1 MKQRPL
7 FLLRYLFF
15 MLTTLF
21 SASSFPNLKALSLI
35 LISLLLLTTTRPAFS
50 VDYVEIAFPKNE
62 ILDSKDQPV
71 GSNRTYWVGTFTN
84 NVPGDKDISFVMNLA
99 RSNTNG
105 LGVVNSWSNR
115 FARLVQTNF
124 LGRDLIL
131 TNRPTTA
138 MTNRPVYV
146 WMFNNTNPS
155 QATEMILWR
164 SQNPEYFDRNTSLES
179 PVTVSLSPP
188 DPLGLGS
195 AVVNGSATLF
205 GQYLPQAGCWRM
217 SPIKTNADNRT
228 KIEQISLSAVDWF
241 VGDANAAL
249 DLPANNGPTAFSV
262 MVTNTNTGATSSL
275 SSIGLSY
282 SNGRISGLL
291 TVTNTNQH
299 VLWLT
304 ATNSNNLTATASGT
318 LTLRVRNQTGPSL
331 TNATGFSAV
340 TGSDFAGFQLGAQ
353 STNLPLTFTCLN
365 GSELAGLSLSSSGM
379 FSGTTF
385 NTDTRTL
392 RIQVEDSA
400 GNVRR
405 STLSFSGTPPS
416 LLINAVNSDGI
427 LEVPYGTQTNF
438 PVNYSP
444 GFDDGALE
452 LEISDTLG
460 DGTATFDNNNLAVQS
475 TRPPT
480 RKSESPEVNLSAIR
494 IVNSIPP
501 VAVAVTTTIP
511 VRVLA
516 PRPTLSLSS
525 PVSLY
530 VGQETQIDVSTGST
544 YADGSSTFRVSNI
557 PAGLSYESAT
567 KRILGTNSS
576 TNQSRWSTT
585 VTADNSSE
593 YYGGGPSD
601 PATIIFNITNRFPLF
616 ASANS
621 SILAGIN
628 RTFSA
633 AFTISNLP
641 THSEV
646 TNLPA
651 GITNRG
657 ISYSGNRATLT
668 LSGYPT
674 ESVVARPL
682 TLKVW
687 NYKEPGK
694 PDPVDLQ
701 EAIFPIT
708 LYVSD
713 SRPRTVSYSSPD
725 NLVLGKT
732 IQEPFTDTNRNGV
745 WDDAEPFT
753 DTDRDGDWDTAEP
766 FTDTDGNG
774 VWDDAEPFTDTN
786 GNNKHDLVSP
796 FIDVS
801 SGVWVSAYG
810 LPPGLSLDSSTGYL
824 SGTPTSSGTYS
835 ATVFVQNGKGWTK
848 KTVVLNVR

>member
-1 MKQRPL
+1 MSDTNTHMKQRPL
-7 FLLRYLFF
+7 FFLRCLFS

-21 SASSFPNLKALSLI
+21 AAPSFPNLKALTLI
-35 LISLLLLTTTRPAFS
+35 LISLLLLTTTRSALS
-50 VDYVEIAFPKNE
+50 TDYVDITFPEKE

-71 GSNRTYWVGTFTN
+71 GSNRTCWVGTFTN
-84 NVPGDKDISFVMNLA
+84 SVPGDKDVSFVMNLA

-115 FARLVQTNF
+115 FVRLVQTNF

-131 TNRPTTA
+131 TNRPTNA
-138 MTNRPVYV
+138 ITNRPVYV

-164 SQNPEYFDRNTSLES
+164 SRNPEYFDRSTSLES
-179 PVTVSLSPP
+179 PVAVSL
-188 DPLGLGS
+188 DPADPSGSGS
-195 AVVNGSATLF
+195 ASFGSAPLF

-217 SPIKTNADNRT
+217 SPIVASADNRT
-228 KIEQISLSAVDWF
+228 TIEQISLSAVDWF

-262 MVTNTNTGATSSL
+262 LVTNTNTGATSSL

-304 ATNSNNLTATASGT
+304 ATNSNNLTATASNT

-331 TNATGFSAV
+331 TNATDFSAV
-340 TGSDFAGFQLGAQ
+340 TGADFDGFQLGAQ
-353 STNLPLTFTCLN
+353 SANLPLTFTCLN
-365 GSELAGLSLSSSGM
+365 GSELAGLSLSSSGL

-416 LLINAVNSDGI
+416 FLINAVNSDGI

-438 PVNYSP
+438 PVTYSP

-452 LEISDTLG
+452 LEISDTLD
-460 DGTATFDNNNLAVQS
+460 DGTATFENNNLAVQS

-501 VAVAVTTTIP
+501 VAVAAAATIP

-516 PRPTLSLSS
+516 PLPTLSLSS

-557 PAGLSYESAT
+557 PTGLSYESAT
-567 KRILGTNSS
+567 KRILGTNTS

-585 VTADNSSE
+585 VTADNSNE
-593 YYGGGPSD
+593 YYGGGQSD
-601 PATIIFNITNRFPLF
+601 PTTIIFNITNRFPLF
-616 ASANS
+616 AAANS

-628 RTFSA
+628 RTFSV

-641 THSEV
+641 TQSEV
-646 TNLPA
+646 ANLPA
-651 GITNRG
+651 GIINRG

-687 NYKEPGK
+687 NYKEPGNSNSEE
-694 PDPVDLQ
+694 Q
-701 EAIFPIT
+701 QAIFPIT
-708 LYVSD
+708 LQVSG
-713 SRPRTVSYSSPD
+713 SRPQTVSYSSPD
-725 NLVLGKT
+725 NLVAGNPL
-732 IQEPFTDTNRNGV
+732 PNG
-745 WDDAEPFT
+745 
-753 DTDRDGDWDTAEP
+753 G
-766 FTDTDGNG
+766 
-774 VWDDAEPFTDTN
+774 
-786 GNNKHDLVSP
+786 SP

-801 SGVWVSAYG
+801 SGVRVSAYG
-810 LPPGLSLDSSTGYL
+810 LPPGLSLDGLTGYL
-824 SGTPTSSGTYS
+824 SGTPTSSGAYS
-835 ATVFVQNGKGWTK
+835 ATVFVQNGKGWIK
-848 KTVVLNVR
+848 KTIVLNVR

>member
-1 MKQRPL
+1 MSDTNTHREQRPL
-7 FLLRYLFF
+7 FFLRYLFSI
-15 MLTTLF
+15 LTTLF
-21 SASSFPNLKALSLI
+21 SASSFPNLKALTLI
-35 LISLLLLTTTRPAFS
+35 LISLLLLTTTRPALS
-50 VDYVEIAFPKNE
+50 VDYVEIAFPENV

-84 NVPGDKDISFVMNLA
+84 SVPGDKDVSFVMNLA

-105 LGVVNSWSNR
+105 LGVVSSWSNS

-164 SQNPEYFDRNTSLES
+164 SLNTEYFDRNTSLES
-179 PVTVSLSPP
+179 PVTVSL
-188 DPLGLGS
+188 DPADPSGSGS
-195 AVVNGSATLF
+195 AIFGSAPLF

-217 SPIKTNADNRT
+217 SPIVASADDRT
-228 KIEQISLSAVDWF
+228 RIEQISLSAVDWF
-241 VGDANAAL
+241 TGDANAAL

-262 MVTNTNTGATSSL
+262 VVTNTNTGITSSL

-318 LTLRVRNQTGPSL
+318 LTLQVRNQTGPSL
-331 TNATGFSAV
+331 TNATDFSAV
-340 TGSDFAGFQLGAQ
+340 TGADFAGFQLGAQ
-353 STNLPLTFTCLN
+353 SANLPLTFTCLN
-365 GSELAGLSLSSSGM
+365 GSELAGLSLSSSGL

-405 STLSFSGTPPS
+405 STLTFSGTPPS
-416 LLINAVNSDGI
+416 FLINAVNSDGI
-427 LEVPYGTQTNF
+427 LEVPYGRQTNF

-460 DGTATFDNNNLAVQS
+460 DGTATFENNNLDVQS

-480 RKSESPEVNLSAIR
+480 RKSESPRVNLSAIR

-501 VAVAVTTTIP
+501 VAVAATTTIP

-530 VGQETQIDVSTGST
+530 VGQETQIDISTGST
-544 YADGSSTFRVSNI
+544 YADGASTFQVANI
-557 PAGLSYESAT
+557 PTGLSYQSAT

-576 TNQSRWSTT
+576 TNQSRWATT
-585 VTADNSSE
+585 VTADNSNE
-593 YYGGGPSD
+593 YYGGGQSD

-616 ASANS
+616 AAANS
-621 SILAGIN
+621 IILAGIN
-628 RTFSA
+628 RTFST

-646 TNLPA
+646 ANLPA
-651 GITNRG
+651 GIINRG
-657 ISYSGNRATLT
+657 ISYNGNLATLT

-682 TLKVW
+682 SLKVW
-687 NYKEPGK
+687 NYKEPGN
-694 PDPVDLQ
+694 PNSEEQ
-701 EAIFPIT
+701 QAIFPIT
-708 LYVSD
+708 LQVSG
-713 SRPRTVSYSSPD
+713 SRPQTVSYSSPD
-725 NLVLGKT
+725 NLVVGNPL
-732 IQEPFTDTNRNGV
+732 PNG
-745 WDDAEPFT
+745 
-753 DTDRDGDWDTAEP
+753 G
-766 FTDTDGNG
+766 
-774 VWDDAEPFTDTN
+774 
-786 GNNKHDLVSP
+786 SP

-801 SGVWVSAYG
+801 SGVRVSAYG
-810 LPPGLSLDSSTGYL
+810 LPPGLSLDGLTGYL
-824 SGTPTSSGTYS
+824 SGTPTSGGAYS
-835 ATVFVQNGKGWTK
+835 ATVFVQNGKGWIK
-848 KTVVLNVR
+848 KTIVLNVR

>member
-1 MKQRPL
+1 
-7 FLLRYLFF
+7 

-21 SASSFPNLKALSLI
+21 SAPSFPNLKALTLI
-35 LISLLLLTTTRPAFS
+35 LISLLLLTTTRPALS

-71 GSNRTYWVGTFTN
+71 GSNRTYWIGSFTN
-84 NVPGDKDISFVMNLA
+84 SVPGDKDVSFVMNLA

-105 LGVVNSWSNR
+105 LGVVSSWSNS

-164 SQNPEYFDRNTSLES
+164 SLNTEYFDRNTGLES
-179 PVTVSLSPP
+179 PITVSL
-188 DPLGLGS
+188 DPADPSGSGS
-195 AVVNGSATLF
+195 AISGSAPLF

-217 SPIKTNADNRT
+217 SPIVESADNRT
-228 KIEQISLSAVDWF
+228 RIEQISLSAVDWF
-241 VGDANAAL
+241 TGDANAAL

-262 MVTNTNTGATSSL
+262 VVTNTNTGITSSL

-331 TNATGFSAV
+331 TNATNITVV
-340 TGSDFAGFQLGAQ
+340 TGADFAGFQLGAQ
-353 STNLPLTFTCLN
+353 SANLPLTFTCLN
-365 GSELAGLSLSSSGM
+365 GSELAGLSLSSSGLL
-379 FSGTTF
+379 SGTTF

-405 STLSFSGTPPS
+405 STLTFSGTPS
-416 LLINAVNSDGI
+416 SFLINALNSDGI
-427 LEVPYGTQTNF
+427 LEVPYGRQTNF

-460 DGTATFDNNNLAVQS
+460 DGTATFENNNLDVQS

-480 RKSESPEVNLSAIR
+480 RKSESPEINLSAIR

-501 VAVAVTTTIP
+501 VAVAATTTIP

-530 VGQETQIDVSTGST
+530 VGQETQIDISTGST
-544 YADGSSTFRVSNI
+544 YADGASTFQVANI
-557 PAGLSYESAT
+557 PTGLSYESAT

-576 TNQSRWSTT
+576 TNQSRWATA
-585 VTADNSSE
+585 VTADNSNE
-593 YYGGGPSD
+593 YYGGGQSD

-616 ASANS
+616 APANS
-621 SILAGIN
+621 IILAGVN
-628 RTFSA
+628 RTFST

-646 TNLPA
+646 ANLPA
-651 GITNRG
+651 GIINRG
-657 ISYSGNRATLT
+657 ISYNGNLATLT

-687 NYKEPGK
+687 NYKEPGN
-694 PDPVDLQ
+694 PDPLGLQ
-701 EAIFPIT
+701 EVTFPIT
-708 LYVSD
+708 LQVSG
-713 SRPRTVSYSSPD
+713 SRPQTVSYSSPD
-725 NLVLGKT
+725 NLVVGNPL
-732 IQEPFTDTNRNGV
+732 PNG
-745 WDDAEPFT
+745 
-753 DTDRDGDWDTAEP
+753 G
-766 FTDTDGNG
+766 
-774 VWDDAEPFTDTN
+774 
-786 GNNKHDLVSP
+786 SP

-801 SGVWVSAYG
+801 SGVRVSAYG
-810 LPPGLSLDSSTGYL
+810 LPPGLSLDGLTGHL
-824 SGTPTSSGTYS
+824 SGTPTSGGAYS
-835 ATVFVQNGKGWTK
+835 ATVFVQNGKGWIK
-848 KTVVLNVR
+848 KTIVLNVR

>member
-1 MKQRPL
+1 MSDTKTHMKQRPL
-7 FLLRYLFF
+7 FLLRYLFST
-15 MLTTLF
+15 LTTLF
-21 SASSFPNLKALSLI
+21 SAPSSPNLKALTLI

-71 GSNRTYWVGTFTN
+71 GSNRTCWVGTFTN
-84 NVPGDKDISFVMNLA
+84 SVPGDKDVSFVMNLA

-105 LGVVNSWSNR
+105 SGVVTSWSNN
-115 FARLVQTNF
+115 FVRLGNVQTNF

-138 MTNRPVYV
+138 ITNRPVYV

-164 SQNPEYFDRNTSLES
+164 SQNPEYFDRSTNLES
-179 PVTVSLSPP
+179 PVAVSL
-188 DPLGLGS
+188 DPAAPSGSGS
-195 AVVNGSATLF
+195 ASFGSAPLF

-217 SPIKTNADNRT
+217 SPIVASADNRT
-228 KIEQISLSAVDWF
+228 AIEQISLSAVDWF
-241 VGDANAAL
+241 TGDADAAL

-262 MVTNTNTGATSSL
+262 VVTNTNTGITSSL

-318 LTLRVRNQTGPSL
+318 LTLRVRNQTGPSF
-331 TNATGFSAV
+331 TNATNMTVV
-340 TGSDFAGFQLGAQ
+340 TGADFAGFQLGAQ
-353 STNLPLTFTCLN
+353 SANLPLTFTCLN
-365 GSELAGLSLSSSGM
+365 GWELAGLSLSSSGL

-385 NTDTRTL
+385 NTNTRTL

-405 STLSFSGTPPS
+405 STLTFSGTPAS
-416 LLINAVNSDGI
+416 FLINAINSDGI
-427 LEVPYGTQTNF
+427 LEVPYGTETNF
-438 PVNYSP
+438 PVTYSP

-452 LEISDTLG
+452 LEISDTLD
-460 DGTATFDNNNLAVQS
+460 DGTATFENNNLAVQS

-501 VAVAVTTTIP
+501 VAVAAAATIP

-516 PRPTLSLSS
+516 PLPTLSLSS

-557 PAGLSYESAT
+557 PTGLSYESAT
-567 KRILGTNSS
+567 KRILGTNTS

-593 YYGGGPSD
+593 YYGGGQSD

-616 ASANS
+616 AAANS

-646 TNLPA
+646 ANLPA
-651 GITNRG
+651 GIINRG

-687 NYKEPGK
+687 NYKEPGNSNSEE
-694 PDPVDLQ
+694 Q
-701 EAIFPIT
+701 QAIFPIT
-708 LYVSD
+708 LYVSG
-713 SRPRTVSYSSPD
+713 SRPQTVSYSSPD
-725 NLVLGKT
+725 NLV
-732 IQEPFTDTNRNGV
+732 
-745 WDDAEPFT
+745 A
-753 DTDRDGDWDTAEP
+753 
-766 FTDTDGNG
+766 GNPLPTG
-774 VWDDAEPFTDTN
+774 
-786 GNNKHDLVSP
+786 GSP

-810 LPPGLSLDSSTGYL
+810 LPPGLSLDSLTGYL
-824 SGTPTSSGTYS
+824 SGTPTSRGTYS
-835 ATVFVQNGKGWTK
+835 ATVFVQNGKGWIK

>member
-1 MKQRPL
+1 MSDTKTHMKQRPL
-7 FLLRYLFF
+7 FLLRNLFS
-15 MLTTLF
+15 MMTTLF
-21 SASSFPNLKALSLI
+21 SAPSFPNLKALTLI
-35 LISLLLLTTTRPAFS
+35 LISLLLLTTTRPALS
-50 VDYVEIAFPKNE
+50 VDYVEIAFPKNQ

-71 GSNRTYWVGTFTN
+71 GSNRTYWIGSFTN
-84 NVPGDKDISFVMNLA
+84 SVPGDKDVSFVMNLA

-105 LGVVNSWSNR
+105 LGVVSSWSNS

-131 TNRPTTA
+131 TNRPTNS

-164 SQNPEYFDRNTSLES
+164 SLNTEYFDRNTSLES
-179 PVTVSLSPP
+179 PVTVSL
-188 DPLGLGS
+188 DPADPSGSGS
-195 AVVNGSATLF
+195 AISGSAPLF

-217 SPIKTNADNRT
+217 SPIVESADNRT
-228 KIEQISLSAVDWF
+228 RIEQISLSAVDWF
-241 VGDANAAL
+241 TGDANAAL

-262 MVTNTNTGATSSL
+262 VVTNTNTGITSSL

-331 TNATGFSAV
+331 TNATNITVV
-340 TGSDFAGFQLGAQ
+340 TGADFAGFQLGAQ
-353 STNLPLTFTCLN
+353 SANLPLTFTCLN
-365 GSELAGLSLSSSGM
+365 GSELAGLSLSSSGLL
-379 FSGTTF
+379 SGTTF

-405 STLSFSGTPPS
+405 STLTFSGTPS
-416 LLINAVNSDGI
+416 SFLINALNSDGI
-427 LEVPYGTQTNF
+427 LEVPYGRQTNF

-460 DGTATFDNNNLAVQS
+460 DGTATFENNNLDVQS

-480 RKSESPEVNLSAIR
+480 RKSESPEINLSAIR

-501 VAVAVTTTIP
+501 VAVAATTTIP

-516 PRPTLSLSS
+516 PKPTLSL
-525 PVSLY
+525 PPAVSLY
-530 VGQETQIDVSTGST
+530 VGQGTEIDISAGST
-544 YADGSSTFRVSNI
+544 YADGASTFRVSNI
-557 PAGLSYESAT
+557 PTGLSYESAT

-585 VTADNSSE
+585 VTADNSNE
-593 YYGGGPSD
+593 YYGGGSETANID
-601 PATIIFNITNRFPLF
+601 FDITNRRPEFTP
-616 ASANS
+616 ANS
-621 SILAGIN
+621 SILAGVN
-628 RTFSA
+628 LPFSA

-641 THSEV
+641 TESEV
-646 TNLPA
+646 ANLPA

-657 ISYSGNRATLT
+657 ITYNGNVATLT
-668 LSGYPT
+668 LSGSPT

-682 TLKVW
+682 TLRVW
-687 NYKEPGK
+687 NYTEPGNRDSIVQDA
-694 PDPVDLQ
+694 P
-701 EAIFPIT
+701 FPIT
-708 LYVSD
+708 LHVSG
-713 SRPRTVSYSSPD
+713 SRPKNVSYSSPD
-725 NLVLGKT
+725 SLVLGKT
-732 IQEPFTDTNRNGV
+732 IQEPFTDTNGDEVWNNG
-745 WDDAEPFT
+745 EPFT
-753 DTDRDGDWDTAEP
+753 DSNA
-766 FTDTDGNG
+766 NG
-774 VWDDAEPFTDTN
+774 
-786 GNNKHDLVSP
+786 KHDLATP

-801 SGVWVSAYG
+801 SGLRVSAYG
-810 LPPGLSLDSSTGYL
+810 LPPGLSLDRVTGDL
-824 SGTPTSSGTYS
+824 SGTPTARGAYS
-835 ATVFVQNGKGWTK
+835 ATVFVQNGTGWTK
-848 KTVVLNVR
+848 RTIVLNVR

>member
-1 MKQRPL
+1 MSDTKTHMKQRPL
-7 FLLRYLFF
+7 FLLRYLFS
-15 MLTTLF
+15 MLTTLV
-21 SASSFPNLKALSLI
+21 SAPSFPNLKALTLI
-35 LISLLLLTTTRPAFS
+35 LISALLLTTTRPALS
-50 VDYVEIAFPKNE
+50 RDYVEIAFPENG
-62 ILDSKDQPV
+62 ILDSKDQLV
-71 GSNRTYWVGTFTN
+71 GSNRTCWVGTFTN
-84 NVPGDKDISFVMNLA
+84 SVLGDKDVSFVMNLA
-99 RSNTNG
+99 RSNANG
-105 LGVVNSWSNR
+105 SGVVTSWSNN

-146 WMFNNTNPS
+146 WMFNHTNPS

-164 SQNPEYFDRNTSLES
+164 SQNPEYFDRSTSDES
-179 PVTVSLSPP
+179 PVTTLSLSPP
-188 DPLGLGS
+188 DPQGQGS
-195 AVVNGSATLF
+195 AVNGSAALF

-217 SPIKTNADNRT
+217 SPIVASADNRT
-228 KIEQISLSAVDWF
+228 AIEQISLSAVDWF
-241 VGDANAAL
+241 TGDANAAL

-262 MVTNTNTGATSSL
+262 VVTNTNTGITSSL

-331 TNATGFSAV
+331 TNATDFSAV
-340 TGSDFAGFQLGAQ
+340 TGADFAGFQLGAQ
-353 STNLPLTFTCLN
+353 SANLPLTFTCLN
-365 GSELAGLSLSSSGM
+365 GWELAGLSLSSSGL

-416 LLINAVNSDGI
+416 FLINAVNSDGI

-438 PVNYSP
+438 PVNYSA

-452 LEISDTLG
+452 LEISDDLD
-460 DGTATFDNNNLAVQS
+460 DGTATFENNNLAVQS

-501 VAVAVTTTIP
+501 VAVAAAATIP

-516 PRPTLSLSS
+516 PLPTLSLSS

-557 PAGLSYESAT
+557 PTGLSYESAT
-567 KRILGTNSS
+567 KRILGTNTS
-576 TNQSRWSTT
+576 TNQSRWATT
-585 VTADNSSE
+585 VTADNSNE
-593 YYGGGPSD
+593 YYGGGQSD

-616 ASANS
+616 AAANS

-628 RTFSA
+628 RTFSV

-641 THSEV
+641 TQSEV
-646 TNLPA
+646 ANLPA
-651 GITNRG
+651 GIINRG

-687 NYKEPGK
+687 NYKEPGNSNSEE
-694 PDPVDLQ
+694 Q
-701 EAIFPIT
+701 QAIFPIT
-708 LYVSD
+708 LYVSG
-713 SRPRTVSYSSPD
+713 SRPQTVSYSSPD
-725 NLVLGKT
+725 NLV
-732 IQEPFTDTNRNGV
+732 
-745 WDDAEPFT
+745 A
-753 DTDRDGDWDTAEP
+753 
-766 FTDTDGNG
+766 GNPLPTG
-774 VWDDAEPFTDTN
+774 
-786 GNNKHDLVSP
+786 GSP

-801 SGVWVSAYG
+801 SGVWVFAYG
-810 LPPGLSLDSSTGYL
+810 LPPGLSLDSLTGYL
-824 SGTPTSSGTYS
+824 SGTPTSRGTYS
-835 ATVFVQNGKGWTK
+835 ATVFVQNGKGWIK

>member
-1 MKQRPL
+1 MSDTNTHMKQRPL
-7 FLLRYLFF
+7 FFLRCLFS

-21 SASSFPNLKALSLI
+21 AAPSFPNLKALTLI
-35 LISLLLLTTTRPAFS
+35 LISLLLLTTTRSALS
-50 VDYVEIAFPKNE
+50 TDYVEIAFPKNE

-71 GSNRTYWVGTFTN
+71 GSNRTYWVGSFTN
-84 NVPGDKDISFVMNLA
+84 SVPGDKDVSFVMSLA

-105 LGVVNSWSNR
+105 SGIVTSWSNN

-131 TNRPTTA
+131 TNRPTAA

-146 WMFNNTNPS
+146 WMFNHTNPS

-164 SQNPEYFDRNTSLES
+164 SQNPEYFDRSTSLES
-179 PVTVSLSPP
+179 PVAVSL
-188 DPLGLGS
+188 DPADPSGSGS
-195 AVVNGSATLF
+195 ASFGSAPLF

-217 SPIKTNADNRT
+217 SPIVASADNRT
-228 KIEQISLSAVDWF
+228 RIEQISLSAVDWF
-241 VGDANAAL
+241 IGDANAAL

-262 MVTNTNTGATSSL
+262 VVTNTGITSPL

-331 TNATGFSAV
+331 TNATDFSVV
-340 TGSDFAGFQLGAQ
+340 TGADFAGFQLGAQ

-365 GSELAGLSLSSSGM
+365 GSELAGLSLSSSGL

-385 NTDTRTL
+385 STDTRTL

-416 LLINAVNSDGI
+416 FLINAINSDGI
-427 LEVPYGTQTNF
+427 LEVSYGTPTNF
-438 PVNYSP
+438 PVTYSP
-444 GFDDGALE
+444 GFDDGDLFLE
-452 LEISDTLG
+452 YEDTLG
-460 DGTATFDNNNLAVQS
+460 DGTATFENNNLAVQS
-475 TRPPT
+475 TRPAT

-494 IVNSIPP
+494 IVASIPP
-501 VAVAVTTTIP
+501 VAVAATTTIP

-530 VGQETQIDVSTGST
+530 VGQETQIDISTGST
-544 YADGSSTFRVSNI
+544 YADGASTFRVSNI
-557 PAGLSYESAT
+557 PTGLSYESAT
-567 KRILGTNSS
+567 KRILGTNIS

-585 VTADNSSE
+585 VTADNSNE
-593 YYGGGPSD
+593 YYGGGQSD
-601 PATIIFNITNRFPLF
+601 PATIIFDITNRLPLF
-616 ASANS
+616 TAANS
-621 SILAGIN
+621 TILAGVN
-628 RTFSA
+628 RAFSA
-633 AFTISNLP
+633 AFTSSNLP

-646 TNLPA
+646 ANLPA
-651 GITNRG
+651 GIVNRG
-657 ISYSGNRATLT
+657 ISYNGNQATLT

-674 ESVVARPL
+674 ESVIARPL

-687 NYKEPGK
+687 NYKEPGNSNSEE
-694 PDPVDLQ
+694 Q
-701 EAIFPIT
+701 QAIFPIT
-708 LYVSD
+708 LHVSG
-713 SRPRTVSYSSPD
+713 SRPQTVSYSSPD
-725 NLVLGKT
+725 NLVASNSLPPG
-732 IQEPFTDTNRNGV
+732 G
-745 WDDAEPFT
+745 
-753 DTDRDGDWDTAEP
+753 
-766 FTDTDGNG
+766 
-774 VWDDAEPFTDTN
+774 
-786 GNNKHDLVSP
+786 SP

-801 SGVWVSAYG
+801 SGVRVSAYG
-810 LPPGLSLDSSTGYL
+810 LPPGLSLDSITGKL
-824 SGTPTSSGTYS
+824 SGTPTAAGNYN
-835 ATVFVQNGKGWTK
+835 ATVFIQNGKGWIK

>member
-1 MKQRPL
+1 MSDTKTHMKQRPL
-7 FLLRYLFF
+7 FLLRYLFST
-15 MLTTLF
+15 LTTLF
-21 SASSFPNLKALSLI
+21 SAPSSPNLKALTLI

-71 GSNRTYWVGTFTN
+71 GSNRTCWVGTFTN
-84 NVPGDKDISFVMNLA
+84 SVPGDKDVSFVMNLA

-105 LGVVNSWSNR
+105 SGVVTSWSNN
-115 FARLVQTNF
+115 FVRLGNVQTNF

-138 MTNRPVYV
+138 ITNRPVYV

-164 SQNPEYFDRNTSLES
+164 SQNPEYFDRSTNLES
-179 PVTVSLSPP
+179 PVAVSL
-188 DPLGLGS
+188 DPAAPSGSGS
-195 AVVNGSATLF
+195 ASFGSAPLF

-217 SPIKTNADNRT
+217 SPIVASADNRT
-228 KIEQISLSAVDWF
+228 AIEQISLSAVDWF
-241 VGDANAAL
+241 TGDADAAL

-262 MVTNTNTGATSSL
+262 VVTNTNTGITSSL

-331 TNATGFSAV
+331 TNATDFSAV
-340 TGSDFAGFQLGAQ
+340 TGANFAGFQLGAQ
-353 STNLPLTFTCLN
+353 SANLPLTFTCLN
-365 GSELAGLSLSSSGM
+365 GWELAGLSLSSSGL

-385 NTDTRTL
+385 NTNTRTL

-405 STLSFSGTPPS
+405 STLTFSGTPPS
-416 LLINAVNSDGI
+416 FLINAVNSDGI

-438 PVNYSP
+438 PVTYSP

-452 LEISDTLG
+452 LEISDTLD
-460 DGTATFDNNNLAVQS
+460 DGTATFENNNLAVQS

-501 VAVAVTTTIP
+501 VAVAAAATIP

-557 PAGLSYESAT
+557 PTGLSYESAT
-567 KRILGTNSS
+567 KRILGTNTS

-593 YYGGGPSD
+593 YYGGGQSD

-616 ASANS
+616 AAANS

-646 TNLPA
+646 ANLPA
-651 GITNRG
+651 GIINRG

-687 NYKEPGK
+687 NYKEPGNSNSEE
-694 PDPVDLQ
+694 Q
-701 EAIFPIT
+701 QAIFPIT
-708 LYVSD
+708 LYVSG
-713 SRPRTVSYSSPD
+713 SRPQTVSYSSPD
-725 NLVLGKT
+725 NLV
-732 IQEPFTDTNRNGV
+732 
-745 WDDAEPFT
+745 A
-753 DTDRDGDWDTAEP
+753 
-766 FTDTDGNG
+766 GNPLPTG
-774 VWDDAEPFTDTN
+774 
-786 GNNKHDLVSP
+786 GSP

-810 LPPGLSLDSSTGYL
+810 LPPGLSLDSLTGYL
-824 SGTPTSSGTYS
+824 SGTPTSRGTYS
-835 ATVFVQNGKGWTK
+835 ATVFVQNGKGWIK

>member
-1 MKQRPL
+1 MSDTKTHMKQRPL
-7 FLLRYLFF
+7 FLLRYLFS
-15 MLTTLF
+15 MLTTLV
-21 SASSFPNLKALSLI
+21 SAPSFPNLKALTLI
-35 LISLLLLTTTRPAFS
+35 LISVLLLTTTRPALS
-50 VDYVEIAFPKNE
+50 RDYVEIAFPENG
-62 ILDSKDQPV
+62 ILDSKDQLV
-71 GSNRTYWVGTFTN
+71 GSNRTCWVGTFTN
-84 NVPGDKDISFVMNLA
+84 SVPGDKDVSFVMNLA
-99 RSNTNG
+99 RSNANG
-105 LGVVNSWSNR
+105 SGVVTSWSNN

-146 WMFNNTNPS
+146 WMFNHTNPS

-164 SQNPEYFDRNTSLES
+164 SQNPEYFDRSTSDES
-179 PVTVSLSPP
+179 PVTTLSLSPP
-188 DPLGLGS
+188 DPQGQGS
-195 AVVNGSATLF
+195 AVNGSAALF
-205 GQYLPQAGCWRM
+205 GQHLPQAGCWRM
-217 SPIKTNADNRT
+217 SPIVASADNRT
-228 KIEQISLSAVDWF
+228 AIEQISLSAVDWF
-241 VGDANAAL
+241 TGDANAAL

-262 MVTNTNTGATSSL
+262 VVTNTNTGITSSL

-331 TNATGFSAV
+331 TNATDFSAV
-340 TGSDFAGFQLGAQ
+340 TGANFAGFQLGAQ
-353 STNLPLTFTCLN
+353 SANLPLTFTCLN
-365 GSELAGLSLSSSGM
+365 GWELAGLSLSSSGL

-385 NTDTRTL
+385 NTNTRTL

-405 STLSFSGTPPS
+405 STLTFSGTPPS
-416 LLINAVNSDGI
+416 FLINAVNSDGI

-438 PVNYSP
+438 PVTYSP

-452 LEISDTLG
+452 LEISDTLD
-460 DGTATFDNNNLAVQS
+460 DGTATFENNNLAVQS

-501 VAVAVTTTIP
+501 VAVAAAATIP

-516 PRPTLSLSS
+516 PLPTLSLSS

-557 PAGLSYESAT
+557 PTGLSYESAT
-567 KRILGTNSS
+567 KRILGTNTS

-593 YYGGGPSD
+593 YYGGGQSD

-616 ASANS
+616 AAANS

-646 TNLPA
+646 ANLPA
-651 GITNRG
+651 GIINRG

-687 NYKEPGK
+687 NYKEPGNSNSEE
-694 PDPVDLQ
+694 Q
-701 EAIFPIT
+701 QAIFPIT
-708 LYVSD
+708 LYVSG
-713 SRPRTVSYSSPD
+713 SRPQTVSYSSPD
-725 NLVLGKT
+725 NLV
-732 IQEPFTDTNRNGV
+732 
-745 WDDAEPFT
+745 A
-753 DTDRDGDWDTAEP
+753 
-766 FTDTDGNG
+766 GNPLPTG
-774 VWDDAEPFTDTN
+774 
-786 GNNKHDLVSP
+786 GSP

-810 LPPGLSLDSSTGYL
+810 LPPGLSLDSLTGYL
-824 SGTPTSSGTYS
+824 SGTPTSRGTYS
-835 ATVFVQNGKGWTK
+835 ATVFVQNGKGWIK

>member
-1 MKQRPL
+1 MSDTKTHMKQRPL
-7 FLLRYLFF
+7 FLLRYLFS
-15 MLTTLF
+15 MLTTLV
-21 SASSFPNLKALSLI
+21 SAPSFPNLKALTLI
-35 LISLLLLTTTRPAFS
+35 LISVLLLTTTRPALS
-50 VDYVEIAFPKNE
+50 RDYVEIAFPENG
-62 ILDSKDQPV
+62 ILDSKDQLV
-71 GSNRTYWVGTFTN
+71 GSNRTCWVGTFTN
-84 NVPGDKDISFVMNLA
+84 SVPGDKDVSFVMNLA
-99 RSNTNG
+99 RSNANG
-105 LGVVNSWSNR
+105 SGVVTSWSNN

-146 WMFNNTNPS
+146 WMFNHTNPS

-164 SQNPEYFDRNTSLES
+164 SQNPEYFDRSTSDES
-179 PVTVSLSPP
+179 PVTTLSLSPP

-195 AVVNGSATLF
+195 AVVNGSAALF
-205 GQYLPQAGCWRM
+205 GQYLPQVGCWRM
-217 SPIKTNADNRT
+217 SPIVANADNRT
-228 KIEQISLSAVDWF
+228 AIEQISLSAVDWF
-241 VGDANAAL
+241 TGDANAAL

-262 MVTNTNTGATSSL
+262 VVTNTNTGITSPL

-331 TNATGFSAV
+331 TNATNFSAV
-340 TGSDFAGFQLGAQ
+340 TGADFAGFQLGAQ

-365 GSELAGLSLSSSGM
+365 GSELAGLSLSSSGL

-385 NTDTRTL
+385 STDTRTL

-405 STLSFSGTPPS
+405 STLTFSGTPPS
-416 LLINAVNSDGI
+416 FLINAINSDGI
-427 LEVPYGTQTNF
+427 LEVPFGTQTNF

-460 DGTATFDNNNLAVQS
+460 DGTATFENNNLAVQS

-494 IVNSIPP
+494 IVAAIPP
-501 VAVAVTTTIP
+501 VAVAATTTIP

-530 VGQETQIDVSTGST
+530 VGQETQIDIATGST
-544 YADGSSTFRVSNI
+544 YADGASTFQVANI
-557 PAGLSYESAT
+557 PTGLSYESAT

-576 TNQSRWSTT
+576 TNQARWATT
-585 VTADNSSE
+585 VTANNSNE
-593 YYGGGPSD
+593 YYGGGQSD

-616 ASANS
+616 AAANS

-628 RTFSA
+628 RTFST

-646 TNLPA
+646 ANLPA
-651 GITNRG
+651 GIINRG
-657 ISYSGNRATLT
+657 ISYNGNLATLT

-687 NYKEPGK
+687 NYKEPGNSNSEE
-694 PDPVDLQ
+694 Q
-701 EAIFPIT
+701 QAIFPIT
-708 LYVSD
+708 LQVSG
-713 SRPRTVSYSSPD
+713 SRPQTVSYSSPD
-725 NLVLGKT
+725 NLVAGNPL
-732 IQEPFTDTNRNGV
+732 PNG
-745 WDDAEPFT
+745 
-753 DTDRDGDWDTAEP
+753 G
-766 FTDTDGNG
+766 
-774 VWDDAEPFTDTN
+774 
-786 GNNKHDLVSP
+786 SP

-801 SGVWVSAYG
+801 SGVRVSAYG
-810 LPPGLSLDSSTGYL
+810 LPPGLSLDGLTGYL
-824 SGTPTSSGTYS
+824 SGTPTSGGAYS
-835 ATVFVQNGKGWTK
+835 TTVFVQNGKGWIK
-848 KTVVLNVR
+848 KTIVLNVR

>member
-1 MKQRPL
+1 MQVAMSDTKTHRKQSPL
-7 FLLRYLFF
+7 FLLRCLFS

-21 SASSFPNLKALSLI
+21 SAPSFPNLKALTLI
-35 LISLLLLTTTRPAFS
+35 LISLLLLTTTRPALS
-50 VDYVEIAFPKNE
+50 EDYVEIAFPKNE
-62 ILDSKDQPV
+62 ILDSRDQPV
-71 GSNRTYWVGTFTN
+71 GSNRTCWVGTFTN
-84 NVPGDKDISFVMNLA
+84 SVPGDKDVSFVMNLA

-105 LGVVNSWSNR
+105 SGVVTSWSNN
-115 FARLVQTNF
+115 FVRLGNVQTNF

-131 TNRPTTA
+131 ANRPGTA

-164 SQNPEYFDRNTSLES
+164 SQNPEYFRTADL
-179 PVTVSLSPP
+179 PVSVSL
-188 DPLGLGS
+188 DPAETNGFGS
-195 AVVNGSATLF
+195 AFFGSAPLF

-217 SPIKTNADNRT
+217 SPIRTNADNRT
-228 KIEQISLSAVDWF
+228 AIEQISLSAVDWF

-262 MVTNTNTGATSSL
+262 VVTNTNTGATSPL

-331 TNATGFSAV
+331 TNATDFSAV
-340 TGSDFAGFQLGAQ
+340 TGADFAGFQLGAQ
-353 STNLPLTFTCLN
+353 SANLPLTFTCLN
-365 GSELAGLSLSSSGM
+365 GSELAGLSLSSSGL

-392 RIQVEDSA
+392 RIQVEDSV

-405 STLSFSGTPPS
+405 STLTFSGTPAS
-416 LLINAVNSDGI
+416 FLINAINSDGI

-460 DGTATFDNNNLAVQS
+460 DGTATFENNNLAVQS

-501 VAVAVTTTIP
+501 VAVAATTTIP

-530 VGQETQIDVSTGST
+530 VGQETQIDVSTGGT

-557 PAGLSYESAT
+557 PTGLSYESAT
-567 KRILGTNSS
+567 KRILGTNIS
-576 TNQSRWSTT
+576 TNQARWATT
-585 VTADNSSE
+585 VTADNSNE
-593 YYGGGPSD
+593 YYGGGQSD
-601 PATIIFNITNRFPLF
+601 PATIIFDITNRRPEFTP
-616 ASANS
+616 ANS
-621 SILAGIN
+621 TILAGVN
-628 RTFSA
+628 LPFSA

-646 TNLPA
+646 ANLPA
-651 GITNRG
+651 GIINRG

-674 ESVVARPL
+674 EPVIARPL
-682 TLKVW
+682 TLRVW
-687 NYKEPGK
+687 NYKQPGN
-694 PDPVDLQ
+694 PVPIELQ
-701 EAIFPIT
+701 ECPFPIT
-708 LYVSD
+708 LHVSG
-713 SRPRTVSYSSPD
+713 SRPQTVSYSSPD
-725 NLVLGKT
+725 NLV
-732 IQEPFTDTNRNGV
+732 
-745 WDDAEPFT
+745 A
-753 DTDRDGDWDTAEP
+753 
-766 FTDTDGNG
+766 GNPLPSG
-774 VWDDAEPFTDTN
+774 
-786 GNNKHDLVSP
+786 GSP

-810 LPPGLSLDSSTGYL
+810 LPPGLSLDSLTGYL
-824 SGTPTSSGTYS
+824 SGTPTSRGTYS

>member
-1 MKQRPL
+1 MSDTKTHMKQRPL
-7 FLLRYLFF
+7 FLLRYLFS
-15 MLTTLF
+15 MLTTLV
-21 SASSFPNLKALSLI
+21 SAPSFPNLKALTLI
-35 LISLLLLTTTRPAFS
+35 LISVLLLTTTRPAIS
-50 VDYVEIAFPKNE
+50 RDYVEIAFPENG
-62 ILDSKDQPV
+62 ILDSKDQLV
-71 GSNRTYWVGTFTN
+71 GSNRTCWVGTFTN
-84 NVPGDKDISFVMNLA
+84 SVPGDKDVSFVMNLA
-99 RSNTNG
+99 RSNANG
-105 LGVVNSWSNR
+105 SGVVTSWSNN

-146 WMFNNTNPS
+146 WMFNHTNPS

-164 SQNPEYFDRNTSLES
+164 SQNPEYFDRSTSDES
-179 PVTVSLSPP
+179 PVTTLSLSPP
-188 DPLGLGS
+188 DPRGQGS
-195 AVVNGSATLF
+195 AVNGSAALF
-205 GQYLPQAGCWRM
+205 GQHLPQAGCWRM
-217 SPIKTNADNRT
+217 SPIVASADNRT
-228 KIEQISLSAVDWF
+228 AIEQISLSAVDWF
-241 VGDANAAL
+241 TGDANAAL

-262 MVTNTNTGATSSL
+262 VVTNTNTGITSSL

-331 TNATGFSAV
+331 TNATDFSAV
-340 TGSDFAGFQLGAQ
+340 TGANFAGFQLGAQ
-353 STNLPLTFTCLN
+353 SANLPLTFTCLN
-365 GSELAGLSLSSSGM
+365 GWELAGLSLSSSGL

-385 NTDTRTL
+385 NTNTRTL

-405 STLSFSGTPPS
+405 STLTFSGTPPS
-416 LLINAVNSDGI
+416 FLINAVNSDGI

-438 PVNYSP
+438 PVTYSP

-452 LEISDTLG
+452 LEISDTLD
-460 DGTATFDNNNLAVQS
+460 DGTATFENNNLAVQS

-501 VAVAVTTTIP
+501 VAVAAAATIP

-516 PRPTLSLSS
+516 PLPTLSLSS

-557 PAGLSYESAT
+557 PTGLSYESAT
-567 KRILGTNSS
+567 KRILGTNTS

-593 YYGGGPSD
+593 YYGGGQSD

-616 ASANS
+616 AAANS

-646 TNLPA
+646 ANLPA
-651 GITNRG
+651 GIINRG

-687 NYKEPGK
+687 NYKEPGNSNSEE
-694 PDPVDLQ
+694 Q
-701 EAIFPIT
+701 QAIFPIT
-708 LYVSD
+708 LYVSG
-713 SRPRTVSYSSPD
+713 SRPQTVSYSSPD
-725 NLVLGKT
+725 NLV
-732 IQEPFTDTNRNGV
+732 
-745 WDDAEPFT
+745 A
-753 DTDRDGDWDTAEP
+753 
-766 FTDTDGNG
+766 GNPLPTG
-774 VWDDAEPFTDTN
+774 
-786 GNNKHDLVSP
+786 GSP

-810 LPPGLSLDSSTGYL
+810 LPPGLSLDSLTGYL
-824 SGTPTSSGTYS
+824 SGTPTSRGTYS
-835 ATVFVQNGKGWTK
+835 ATVFVQNGKGWIK

>member
-7 FLLRYLFF
+7 FFLRCLFS

-21 SASSFPNLKALSLI
+21 AAPSFPNLKALTLI
-35 LISLLLLTTTRPAFS
+35 LISLLLLTTTRSALS
-50 VDYVEIAFPKNE
+50 TDYVEIAFPKNE

-71 GSNRTYWVGTFTN
+71 GSNRTYWVGSFTN
-84 NVPGDKDISFVMNLA
+84 SVPGDKDVSFVMSLA

-105 LGVVNSWSNR
+105 SGIVTSWSNN

-131 TNRPTTA
+131 TNRPTAA

-146 WMFNNTNPS
+146 WMFNHTNPS

-164 SQNPEYFDRNTSLES
+164 SQNPEYFDRSTSLES
-179 PVTVSLSPP
+179 PVAVSL
-188 DPLGLGS
+188 DPADPSGSGS
-195 AVVNGSATLF
+195 ASFGSAPLF

-217 SPIKTNADNRT
+217 SPIVASADNRT
-228 KIEQISLSAVDWF
+228 RIEQISLSAVDWF
-241 VGDANAAL
+241 IGDANAAL

-262 MVTNTNTGATSSL
+262 VVTNTGITSPL

-331 TNATGFSAV
+331 TNATDFSVV
-340 TGSDFAGFQLGAQ
+340 TGADFAGFQLGAQ

-365 GSELAGLSLSSSGM
+365 GSELAGLSLSSSGL

-385 NTDTRTL
+385 STDTRTL

-416 LLINAVNSDGI
+416 FLINAINSDGI
-427 LEVPYGTQTNF
+427 LEVSYGTPTNF
-438 PVNYSP
+438 PVTYSP
-444 GFDDGALE
+444 GFDDGDLFLE
-452 LEISDTLG
+452 YEDTLG
-460 DGTATFDNNNLAVQS
+460 DGTATFENNNLAVQS
-475 TRPPT
+475 TRPAT

-494 IVNSIPP
+494 IVASIPP
-501 VAVAVTTTIP
+501 VAVAATTTIP

-530 VGQETQIDVSTGST
+530 VGQETQIDISTGST
-544 YADGSSTFRVSNI
+544 YADGASTFRVSNI
-557 PAGLSYESAT
+557 PTGLSYESAT
-567 KRILGTNSS
+567 KRILGTNIS

-585 VTADNSSE
+585 VTADNSNE
-593 YYGGGPSD
+593 YYGGGQSD
-601 PATIIFNITNRFPLF
+601 PATIIFDITNRLPLF
-616 ASANS
+616 TAANS
-621 SILAGIN
+621 TILAGVN
-628 RTFSA
+628 RAFSA
-633 AFTISNLP
+633 AFTSSNLP

-646 TNLPA
+646 ANLPA
-651 GITNRG
+651 GIVNRG
-657 ISYSGNRATLT
+657 ISYNGNQATLT

-674 ESVVARPL
+674 ESVIARPL

-687 NYKEPGK
+687 NYKEPGNSNSEE
-694 PDPVDLQ
+694 Q
-701 EAIFPIT
+701 QAIFPIT
-708 LYVSD
+708 LHVSG
-713 SRPRTVSYSSPD
+713 SRPQTVSYSSPD
-725 NLVLGKT
+725 NLVASNSLPPG
-732 IQEPFTDTNRNGV
+732 G
-745 WDDAEPFT
+745 
-753 DTDRDGDWDTAEP
+753 
-766 FTDTDGNG
+766 
-774 VWDDAEPFTDTN
+774 
-786 GNNKHDLVSP
+786 SP

-801 SGVWVSAYG
+801 SGVRVAAYG
-810 LPPGLSLDSSTGYL
+810 LPAGLSLDPTSGKL
-824 SGTPTSSGTYS
+824 LGTPTTTGTYN
-835 ATVFVQNGKGWTK
+835 ATVFVQNGKGWIQK
-848 KTVVLNVR
+848 NVSLTVR

>member
-7 FLLRYLFF
+7 FLLRYLFS
-15 MLTTLF
+15 MLTTLV
-21 SASSFPNLKALSLI
+21 SAPSFPNLKALTLI
-35 LISLLLLTTTRPAFS
+35 LISALLLTTTRPALS
-50 VDYVEIAFPKNE
+50 RDYVEIAFPENG
-62 ILDSKDQPV
+62 ILDSKDQLV
-71 GSNRTYWVGTFTN
+71 GSNRTCWVGTFTN
-84 NVPGDKDISFVMNLA
+84 SVPGDKDVSFVMNLA
-99 RSNTNG
+99 RSNANG
-105 LGVVNSWSNR
+105 SGVVTSWSNN

-146 WMFNNTNPS
+146 WMFNHTNPS

-164 SQNPEYFDRNTSLES
+164 SQNPEYFDRSTSDES
-179 PVTVSLSPP
+179 PVTTLSLSPP
-188 DPLGLGS
+188 DPQGQGS
-195 AVVNGSATLF
+195 AVNGSAALF

-217 SPIKTNADNRT
+217 SPIVASADNRT
-228 KIEQISLSAVDWF
+228 RIEQISLSAVDWF
-241 VGDANAAL
+241 IGDANAAL

-262 MVTNTNTGATSSL
+262 VVTNTNTGITSSL

-331 TNATGFSAV
+331 TNATDFSAV
-340 TGSDFAGFQLGAQ
+340 TGADFAGFQLGAQ
-353 STNLPLTFTCLN
+353 SANLPLTFTCLN
-365 GSELAGLSLSSSGM
+365 GWELAGLSLSSSGL

-416 LLINAVNSDGI
+416 FLINAVNSDGI

-438 PVNYSP
+438 PVNYSA

-452 LEISDTLG
+452 LEISDTLD
-460 DGTATFDNNNLAVQS
+460 DGTATFENNNLAVQS

-501 VAVAVTTTIP
+501 VAVAAAATIP

-516 PRPTLSLSS
+516 PLPTLSLSS

-530 VGQETQIDVSTGST
+530 VGQETQINVSTGST

-557 PAGLSYESAT
+557 PTGLSYESAT
-567 KRILGTNSS
+567 KRILGTNTS
-576 TNQSRWSTT
+576 TNQSRWATT
-585 VTADNSSE
+585 VTADNSNE
-593 YYGGGPSD
+593 YYGGGQSD

-616 ASANS
+616 AAANS

-628 RTFSA
+628 RTFSV

-641 THSEV
+641 TQSEV
-646 TNLPA
+646 ANLPA
-651 GITNRG
+651 GIINRG

-687 NYKEPGK
+687 NYKEPGNSNSEE
-694 PDPVDLQ
+694 Q
-701 EAIFPIT
+701 QAIFPIT
-708 LYVSD
+708 LYVSG
-713 SRPRTVSYSSPD
+713 SRPQTVSYSSPD

-732 IQEPFTDTNRNGV
+732 IQEPFTDTN
-745 WDDAEPFT
+745 E
-753 DTDRDGDWDTAEP
+753 
-766 FTDTDGNG
+766 NG

-786 GNNKHDLVSP
+786 GNRKHDLVSP

-810 LPPGLSLDSSTGYL
+810 LPPGLSLDSLTGYL
-824 SGTPTSSGTYS
+824 SGTPTSRGTYS
-835 ATVFVQNGKGWTK
+835 ATVFVQNGKGWIK

>member
-1 MKQRPL
+1 MSDTKTHRKQSHL
-7 FLLRYLFF
+7 FLLRYLFS
-15 MLTTLF
+15 MPTTLF
-21 SASSFPNLKALSLI
+21 SAPSFPNLKALTLI
-35 LISLLLLTTTRPAFS
+35 LISLLLLTTTRPALS
-50 VDYVEIAFPKNE
+50 VDYVEIAFPKNQ

-71 GSNRTYWVGTFTN
+71 GSNRTYWIGSFTN
-84 NVPGDKDISFVMNLA
+84 SVPGDKDVSFVMNLA

-105 LGVVNSWSNR
+105 LGVVSSWSNS

-164 SQNPEYFDRNTSLES
+164 SLNTEYFDRNTSLES
-179 PVTVSLSPP
+179 PVTVSL
-188 DPLGLGS
+188 DPADPSGIGS
-195 AVVNGSATLF
+195 AISGSAPLF
-205 GQYLPQAGCWRM
+205 GQYLPQARCWRM
-217 SPIKTNADNRT
+217 SPIQTNADNRT

-262 MVTNTNTGATSSL
+262 VVTNTNTGSTSPL

-282 SNGRISGLL
+282 TNGRISGLL
-291 TVTNTNQH
+291 TLTNTNQH

-331 TNATGFSAV
+331 TNATDFSAV
-340 TGSDFAGFQLGAQ
+340 TGANFAGFQLGAQ
-353 STNLPLTFTCLN
+353 SANLPLTFTCLN
-365 GSELAGLSLSSSGM
+365 GWELAGLSLSSSGL

-405 STLSFSGTPPS
+405 STLTFSGTPPS
-416 LLINAVNSDGI
+416 FLINAVNSDGI
-427 LEVPYGTQTNF
+427 LEVPYGTQTNS
-438 PVNYSP
+438 PVNYSA
-444 GFDDGALE
+444 GFDDGDLE
-452 LEISDTLG
+452 LEISDTLD
-460 DGTATFDNNNLAVQS
+460 DGTATFENNNLAVQS

-480 RKSESPEVNLSAIR
+480 RKSESPEITLRAIR
-494 IVNSIPP
+494 IVASIPP
-501 VAVAVTTTIP
+501 VAVAAAATIP

-516 PRPTLSLSS
+516 PLPTLSLSS

-530 VGQETQIDVSTGST
+530 VGQETQIDVSTGSI

-557 PAGLSYESAT
+557 PTGLSYESAT
-567 KRILGTNSS
+567 KRILGTNTS
-576 TNQSRWSTT
+576 TNQPRWSTT

-593 YYGGGPSD
+593 YYGGGQSD

-616 ASANS
+616 AAANS

-628 RTFSA
+628 RTFSV

-641 THSEV
+641 TQSEV
-646 TNLPA
+646 ANLPA
-651 GITNRG
+651 GIINRG

-687 NYKEPGK
+687 NYKEPGNSNSEE
-694 PDPVDLQ
+694 Q
-701 EAIFPIT
+701 QAIFPIT
-708 LYVSD
+708 LYVSG
-713 SRPRTVSYSSPD
+713 SRPQTVSYSSPD
-725 NLVLGKT
+725 NLV
-732 IQEPFTDTNRNGV
+732 
-745 WDDAEPFT
+745 A
-753 DTDRDGDWDTAEP
+753 
-766 FTDTDGNG
+766 GNPLPTG
-774 VWDDAEPFTDTN
+774 
-786 GNNKHDLVSP
+786 GSP

-810 LPPGLSLDSSTGYL
+810 LPPGLSLDSLTGYL
-824 SGTPTSSGTYS
+824 SGTPTSRGTYS
-835 ATVFVQNGKGWTK
+835 ATVFVQNGKGWIK

>member
-1 MKQRPL
+1 MSDTKTPRKQRPL
-7 FLLRYLFF
+7 FLLRYPFS

-21 SASSFPNLKALSLI
+21 SASSFPNLKALTLI
-35 LISLLLLTTTRPAFS
+35 VISLLLLTTTRPALS
-50 VDYVEIAFPKNE
+50 EDYDYVEIAFPENE

-84 NVPGDKDISFVMNLA
+84 NVPGDKDVSFVMNLA
-99 RSNTNG
+99 SSNTNG

-131 TNRPTTA
+131 TNQPA
-138 MTNRPVYV
+138 NSMTNRPVYV

-164 SQNPEYFDRNTSLES
+164 SLNTEYFSRSATTA
-179 PVTVSLSPP
+179 TVSLSPP
-188 DPLGLGS
+188 DPLGQGS
-195 AVVNGSATLF
+195 AAVNGSAALF

-217 SPIKTNADNRT
+217 SPIRTNADNRT
-228 KIEQISLSAVDWF
+228 TIEQISLSAVDWF

-249 DLPANNGPTAFSV
+249 DLPANNGPTGFTVA
-262 MVTNTNTGATSSL
+262 VTNVGSGTNSPL
-275 SSIGLSY
+275 NSIGLSY

-318 LTLRVRNQTGPSL
+318 LTLRVRNQNGPSL
-331 TNATGFSAV
+331 TNATNLSVVAGAN
-340 TGSDFAGFQLGAQ
+340 FAGFQLGAQ

-365 GSELAGLSLSSSGM
+365 GSELAGLSLSSSGL

-385 NTDTRTL
+385 NTDSRTL

-405 STLSFSGTPPS
+405 STLSFSGTPAS
-416 LLINAVNSDGI
+416 FLINAINSDGI

-460 DGTATFDNNNLAVQS
+460 DGTATFENNNLAVQS

-501 VAVAVTTTIP
+501 VAVAATTTIP
-511 VRVLA
+511 LRVLA

-530 VGQETQIDVSTGST
+530 VGQETQIDISAGST
-544 YADGSSTFRVSNI
+544 YADGASTFRVSDI
-557 PAGLSYESAT
+557 PTGLSYESAT

-585 VTADNSSE
+585 VTADNSNE
-593 YYGGGPSD
+593 YYGGKESE
-601 PATIIFNITNRFPLF
+601 PATIIFDITNRRPVFT
-616 ASANS
+616 AANS
-621 SILAGIN
+621 TILAGVN
-628 RTFSA
+628 LPFSA

-641 THSEV
+641 TESEV
-646 TNLPA
+646 ANLPA

-657 ISYSGNRATLT
+657 ISYNGNVATLT
-668 LSGYPT
+668 LSGNPT

-682 TLKVW
+682 TLRVW
-687 NYKEPGK
+687 NYTEPGNRNSIEQDA
-694 PDPVDLQ
+694 P
-701 EAIFPIT
+701 FPIT
-708 LYVSD
+708 LHVSGN
-713 SRPRTVSYSSPD
+713 RPKNVSYSSPD
-725 NLVLGKT
+725 DLVVGNT
-732 IQEPFTDTNRNGV
+732 IQEPFTDSNGNGV
-745 WDDAEPFT
+745 WNTGEPFT
-753 DTDRDGDWDTAEP
+753 DSNA
-766 FTDTDGNG
+766 NG
-774 VWDDAEPFTDTN
+774 
-786 GNNKHDLVSP
+786 KHDLVSP

-801 SGVWVSAYG
+801 SGIRVSAYG
-810 LPPGLSLDSSTGYL
+810 LPPGLSLDRVTGDL
-824 SGTPTSSGTYS
+824 SGTPTARGAYS
-835 ATVFVQNGKGWTK
+835 ATVFVQNGTGWTK
-848 KTVVLNVR
+848 RTIVLNVR

>member
-7 FLLRYLFF
+7 FFLRCLFS

-21 SASSFPNLKALSLI
+21 AAPSFPNLKALTLI
-35 LISLLLLTTTRPAFS
+35 LISLLLLTTTRSALS
-50 VDYVEIAFPKNE
+50 TDYVEIAFPKNE

-71 GSNRTYWVGTFTN
+71 GSNRTYWVGSFTN
-84 NVPGDKDISFVMNLA
+84 SVPGDKDVSFVMSLA

-105 LGVVNSWSNR
+105 SGIVTSWSNN

-131 TNRPTTA
+131 TNRPTAA

-146 WMFNNTNPS
+146 WMFNHTNPS

-164 SQNPEYFDRNTSLES
+164 SQNPEYFDRSTSLES
-179 PVTVSLSPP
+179 PVAVSL
-188 DPLGLGS
+188 DPADPSGSGS
-195 AVVNGSATLF
+195 ASFGSAPLF

-217 SPIKTNADNRT
+217 SPIVASADNRT
-228 KIEQISLSAVDWF
+228 RIEQISLSAVDWF
-241 VGDANAAL
+241 IGDANAAL

-262 MVTNTNTGATSSL
+262 VVTNTGITSPL

-331 TNATGFSAV
+331 TNATDFSVV
-340 TGSDFAGFQLGAQ
+340 TGADFAGFQLGAQ

-365 GSELAGLSLSSSGM
+365 GSELAGLSLSSSGL

-385 NTDTRTL
+385 STDTRTL

-416 LLINAVNSDGI
+416 FLINAINSDGI
-427 LEVPYGTQTNF
+427 LEVSYGTPTNF
-438 PVNYSP
+438 PVTYSP
-444 GFDDGALE
+444 GFDDGDLFLE
-452 LEISDTLG
+452 YEDTLG
-460 DGTATFDNNNLAVQS
+460 DGTATFENNNLAVQS
-475 TRPPT
+475 TRPAT

-494 IVNSIPP
+494 IVASIPP
-501 VAVAVTTTIP
+501 VAVAATTTIP

-530 VGQETQIDVSTGST
+530 VGQETQIYISTGST
-544 YADGSSTFRVSNI
+544 YADGASTFRVSNI
-557 PAGLSYESAT
+557 PTGLSYESAT
-567 KRILGTNSS
+567 KRILGTNIS

-585 VTADNSSE
+585 VTADNSNE
-593 YYGGGPSD
+593 YYGGGQSD
-601 PATIIFNITNRFPLF
+601 PATIIFDITNRLPLF
-616 ASANS
+616 TAANS
-621 SILAGIN
+621 TILAGVN
-628 RTFSA
+628 RAFSA
-633 AFTISNLP
+633 AFTSSNLP

-646 TNLPA
+646 ANLPA
-651 GITNRG
+651 GIVNRG
-657 ISYSGNRATLT
+657 ISYNGNQATLT

-674 ESVVARPL
+674 ESVIARPL

-687 NYKEPGK
+687 NYKEPGNSNSEE
-694 PDPVDLQ
+694 Q
-701 EAIFPIT
+701 QAIFPIT
-708 LYVSD
+708 LHVSG
-713 SRPRTVSYSSPD
+713 SRPQTVSYSSPD
-725 NLVLGKT
+725 NLVASNSLPPG
-732 IQEPFTDTNRNGV
+732 G
-745 WDDAEPFT
+745 
-753 DTDRDGDWDTAEP
+753 
-766 FTDTDGNG
+766 
-774 VWDDAEPFTDTN
+774 
-786 GNNKHDLVSP
+786 SP

-801 SGVWVSAYG
+801 SGVRVSAYG
-810 LPPGLSLDSSTGYL
+810 LPPGLSLDSITGKL
-824 SGTPTSSGTYS
+824 SGTPTAAGNYN
-835 ATVFVQNGKGWTK
+835 ATVFIQNGKGWIK

>member
-7 FLLRYLFF
+7 FLLRYLFS
-15 MLTTLF
+15 MLTTLV
-21 SASSFPNLKALSLI
+21 SAPSFPNLKGMTLI
-35 LISLLLLTTTRPAFS
+35 LISLLLLTTTRPALS
-50 VDYVEIAFPKNE
+50 VDYVNITFPEKE

-71 GSNRTYWVGTFTN
+71 GSNRTCWVGTFTN
-84 NVPGDKDISFVMNLA
+84 SVPGDKDVSFVMNLA

-105 LGVVNSWSNR
+105 SGVVTSWSNN
-115 FARLVQTNF
+115 FVRLVQTNF
-124 LGRDLIL
+124 LGRSLIL
-131 TNRPTTA
+131 TNRPTNS

-146 WMFNNTNPS
+146 WMFNHTNPS
-155 QATEMILWR
+155 QATETILWR
-164 SQNPEYFDRNTSLES
+164 SLNNQYFATSATTA
-179 PVTVSLSPP
+179 TVSLSPP
-188 DPLGLGS
+188 NPRSRDS
-195 AVVNGSATLF
+195 KVANGSAALF

-217 SPIKTNADNRT
+217 SPIRTNSDNRT
-228 KIEQISLSAVDWF
+228 AIEQISLSAVDWF
-241 VGDANAAL
+241 IGDANAAL

-262 MVTNTNTGATSSL
+262 VVTNTNTGNTSSL

-282 SNGRISGLL
+282 ANGRISGLL

-318 LTLRVRNQTGPSL
+318 LTLRVRNQTGPSF
-331 TNATGFSAV
+331 TNATNMTAV
-340 TGSDFAGFQLGAQ
+340 TGADFAGFQLGAQ
-353 STNLPLTFTCLN
+353 SPNLPLTFTCLN
-365 GSELAGLSLSSSGM
+365 GSELAGLSLSSSGL

-405 STLSFSGTPPS
+405 SNLTFSGTPPF
-416 LLINAVNSDGI
+416 LIDAINSDGI
-427 LEVPYGTQTNF
+427 LEVRYGTETNF

-444 GFDDGALE
+444 GFDDGDLQLE
-452 LEISDTLG
+452 FDDTLG
-460 DGTATFDNNNLAVQS
+460 DGTATFENNNLAVQS

-480 RKSESPEVNLSAIR
+480 RRSESPEITLRAIR
-494 IVNSIPP
+494 TVASIPP
-501 VAVAVTTTIP
+501 VTVAVTTNIP
-511 VRVLA
+511 LRVLV
-516 PRPTLSLSS
+516 PKPTLSLSS

-530 VGQETQIDVSTGST
+530 VGQETEIDISTGST
-544 YADGSSTFRVSNI
+544 YVDGASTFRVSNI
-557 PAGLSYESAT
+557 PTGLSYQSAT

-585 VTADNSSE
+585 VTADNSNE
-593 YYGGGPSD
+593 YYGGGQSD

-616 ASANS
+616 AAANS

-646 TNLPA
+646 ANLPA

-657 ISYSGNRATLT
+657 ITYNGNVATLT

-682 TLKVW
+682 TLRVW
-687 NYKEPGK
+687 NYTEPGN
-694 PDPVDLQ
+694 PNSIEQDAP
-701 EAIFPIT
+701 FPIT
-708 LYVSD
+708 LHVSG
-713 SRPRTVSYSSPD
+713 SRPKNVSYSSPD

-732 IQEPFTDTNRNGV
+732 IQEPFTDTN
-745 WDDAEPFT
+745 E
-753 DTDRDGDWDTAEP
+753 
-766 FTDTDGNG
+766 NG

-786 GNNKHDLVSP
+786 GNRKHDLEEPFTDTNGNGVWDEAEPLTDTNRNGKHDLVSP

-801 SGVWVSAYG
+801 SGVRVSAYG
-810 LPPGLSLDSSTGYL
+810 LPPGLSLDRITGDL
-824 SGTPTSSGTYS
+824 SGTPTARGAYS
-835 ATVFVQNGKGWTK
+835 ATVFVQNGKGWIK

>member
-1 MKQRPL
+1 MSDTNTFRKQCPL
-7 FLLRYLFF
+7 FLLRYLFS

-21 SASSFPNLKALSLI
+21 SAPSFSNLKAPTLI
-35 LISLLLLTTTRPAFS
+35 LISLFLLTTTRPALS
-50 VDYVEIAFPKNE
+50 TDYVEVALPEYE

-84 NVPGDKDISFVMNLA
+84 NVPGDKDVSFVMNLA

-131 TNRPTTA
+131 TNQPA
-138 MTNRPVYV
+138 NSMTNRPVYV

-164 SQNPEYFDRNTSLES
+164 SLNTEYFSRSATTA
-179 PVTVSLSPP
+179 TVSLSPP
-188 DPLGLGS
+188 DPLGQGS
-195 AVVNGSATLF
+195 AAVNGSAALF
-205 GQYLPQAGCWRM
+205 GQYLPQTRCWRT
-217 SPIKTNADNRT
+217 SPIRTNADNRT
-228 KIEQISLSAVDWF
+228 TIEQISLSAVDWF

-249 DLPANNGPTAFSV
+249 DLPANNGPTGFTVA
-262 MVTNTNTGATSSL
+262 VTNVGSGTTSPL
-275 SSIGLSY
+275 NSIGLSY

-291 TVTNTNQH
+291 TNTNQH

-318 LTLRVRNQTGPSL
+318 LTLRVRNQTGPSF
-331 TNATGFSAV
+331 TNATNMTVVAGAN
-340 TGSDFAGFQLGAQ
+340 FAGFQLGAQ

-365 GSELAGLSLSSSGM
+365 GSELAGLSLSSSGL

-385 NTDTRTL
+385 NTNTRTL

-405 STLSFSGTPPS
+405 STLSFSGTPAS
-416 LLINAVNSDGI
+416 FLINAINSDGI

-444 GFDDGALE
+444 GFDDGDLVLE
-452 LEISDTLG
+452 YEDTLV
-460 DGTATFDNNNLAVQS
+460 DGTATFENNNLAVQN

-480 RKSESPEVNLSAIR
+480 RRSESPEIALRAIR
-494 IVNSIPP
+494 TVASIPP
-501 VAVAVTTTIP
+501 VAVAATTTIP

-516 PRPTLSLSS
+516 PLPTLSLSS

-530 VGQETQIDVSTGST
+530 VGQETQIDISAGST
-544 YADGSSTFRVSNI
+544 YADGASTFRVSDI
-557 PAGLSYESAT
+557 PTGLSYESAT

-576 TNQSRWSTT
+576 TNQSRWPTT
-585 VTADNSSE
+585 VTADNSNE
-593 YYGGGPSD
+593 YYGGGESQ
-601 PATIIFNITNRFPLF
+601 PAEIIFNITNRFPTF
-616 ASANS
+616 VAANS
-621 SILAGIN
+621 SILAGEN
-628 RTFSA
+628 RPFLAT
-633 AFTISNLP
+633 FTISNLP
-641 THSEV
+641 TDSEV
-646 TNLPA
+646 TNLPT

-657 ISYSGNRATLT
+657 ISYNGNTAILT
-668 LSGYPT
+668 LGGYPT

-687 NYKEPGK
+687 NYKKPGN
-694 PDPVDLQ
+694 PDPLDLQ

-708 LYVSD
+708 IRVAGN
-713 SRPRTVSYSSPD
+713 RPKTVSYSSPS
-725 NLVLGKT
+725 
-732 IQEPFTDTNRNGV
+732 
-745 WDDAEPFT
+745 
-753 DTDRDGDWDTAEP
+753 
-766 FTDTDGNG
+766 
-774 VWDDAEPFTDTN
+774 
-786 GNNKHDLVSP
+786 DLVVNNPLPPGGSP

-801 SGVWVSAYG
+801 SGVRVSAYG
-810 LPPGLSLDSSTGYL
+810 LPPGLSLDSLTGYL
-824 SGTPTSSGTYS
+824 SGTPTSRGTYS
-835 ATVFVQNGKGWTK
+835 ATVFVQNGKGWIK

>member
-1 MKQRPL
+1 
-7 FLLRYLFF
+7 

-21 SASSFPNLKALSLI
+21 SASSFPNLKALTLI
-35 LISLLLLTTTRPAFS
+35 VISLLLLTTTRPALS
-50 VDYVEIAFPKNE
+50 EDYVEIAFPENE

-84 NVPGDKDISFVMNLA
+84 NVPGDKDVSFVMNLA

-131 TNRPTTA
+131 TNRPTPA

-164 SQNPEYFDRNTSLES
+164 SQNPEYFDRSTSLES

-195 AVVNGSATLF
+195 AAVNGSTALF

-217 SPIKTNADNRT
+217 SPIRTNADNRT
-228 KIEQISLSAVDWF
+228 AIEQISLSAVDWF

-262 MVTNTNTGATSSL
+262 VVTNTNTGATSPL

-291 TVTNTNQH
+291 TNTNQH

-331 TNATGFSAV
+331 TNATDFSAV
-340 TGSDFAGFQLGAQ
+340 TGADFAGFQLGAQ
-353 STNLPLTFTCLN
+353 SANLPLTFTCLN
-365 GSELAGLSLSSSGM
+365 GSELAGLSLSSSGL

-405 STLSFSGTPPS
+405 STLSFSGTPAS
-416 LLINAVNSDGI
+416 FLINAINSDGI

-460 DGTATFDNNNLAVQS
+460 DGTATFENNNLAVQS

-501 VAVAVTTTIP
+501 VAVAATTTIP

-530 VGQETQIDVSTGST
+530 VGQETQIDISAGST
-544 YADGSSTFRVSNI
+544 YADGASTFRVSDI
-557 PAGLSYESAT
+557 PTGLSYESAT

-585 VTADNSSE
+585 VTADNSNE
-593 YYGGGPSD
+593 YYGGKESE
-601 PATIIFNITNRFPLF
+601 PATIIFDITNRRPVFT
-616 ASANS
+616 AANS
-621 SILAGIN
+621 TILAGVN
-628 RTFSA
+628 LPFSA

-641 THSEV
+641 TESEV
-646 TNLPA
+646 ANLPA

-657 ISYSGNRATLT
+657 ISYNGNVATLT
-668 LSGYPT
+668 LSGNPT

-682 TLKVW
+682 TLRVW
-687 NYKEPGK
+687 NYTEPGNRNSIEQDA
-694 PDPVDLQ
+694 P
-701 EAIFPIT
+701 FPIT
-708 LYVSD
+708 LHVSGN
-713 SRPRTVSYSSPD
+713 RPKNVSYSSPD
-725 NLVLGKT
+725 DLVVGNT
-732 IQEPFTDTNRNGV
+732 IQEPFTDSNGNGV
-745 WDDAEPFT
+745 WNTGEPFT
-753 DTDRDGDWDTAEP
+753 DSNA
-766 FTDTDGNG
+766 NG
-774 VWDDAEPFTDTN
+774 
-786 GNNKHDLVSP
+786 KHDLVSP

-801 SGVWVSAYG
+801 SGIRVSAYG
-810 LPPGLSLDSSTGYL
+810 LPPGLSLDRVTGDL
-824 SGTPTSSGTYS
+824 SGTPTARGAYS
-835 ATVFVQNGKGWTK
+835 ATVFVQNGTGWTK
-848 KTVVLNVR
+848 RTIVLNVR

>member
-7 FLLRYLFF
+7 FLLRYLFS
-15 MLTTLF
+15 MLTTLV
-21 SASSFPNLKALSLI
+21 SAPSFPNLKALTLI
-35 LISLLLLTTTRPAFS
+35 LISLLLLTTTRPALS

-71 GSNRTYWVGTFTN
+71 GSNRTYWVGSFTN
-84 NVPGDKDISFVMNLA
+84 SVPGDKDVSFVMNLA

-105 LGVVNSWSNR
+105 LEVVNSWSNS

-131 TNRPTTA
+131 TNRPTNSI
-138 MTNRPVYV
+138 TNRPVYV
-146 WMFNNTNPS
+146 WMFNHTNPS

-164 SQNPEYFDRNTSLES
+164 SQNPEYFDRSTSLES
-179 PVTVSLSPP
+179 PVAVSL
-188 DPLGLGS
+188 DPADPSGSGS
-195 AVVNGSATLF
+195 ASFGSAPLF

-217 SPIKTNADNRT
+217 SPIVASADNRT
-228 KIEQISLSAVDWF
+228 RIEQISLSAVDWF
-241 VGDANAAL
+241 TGDANAAL

-304 ATNSNNLTATASGT
+304 ATNSNNLTATATNT
-318 LTLRVRNQTGPSL
+318 LILRVRDQTGPSL
-331 TNATGFSAV
+331 TNATNFSAV
-340 TGSDFAGFQLGAQ
+340 TGADFDGFQLGAQ
-353 STNLPLTFTCLN
+353 STNLPHTFTCLN
-365 GSELAGLSLSSSGM
+365 GSELAGLSLSSSGV

-405 STLSFSGTPPS
+405 STLTFSGTPPS
-416 LLINAVNSDGI
+416 FLINAVNSDGI

-438 PVNYSP
+438 PVNYSA

-452 LEISDTLG
+452 LEISDDLD
-460 DGTATFDNNNLAVQS
+460 DGTATFENNNLAVQS

-501 VAVAVTTTIP
+501 VAVAAAATIP

-516 PRPTLSLSS
+516 PLPTLSLSS

-530 VGQETQIDVSTGST
+530 VGQETQIDLTTGSI
-544 YADGSSTFRVSNI
+544 YADGASTFQAANV
-557 PAGLSYESAT
+557 PTGLRYESAT

-576 TNQSRWSTT
+576 TNQPRWETT
-585 VTADNSSE
+585 VTADNSNE
-593 YYGGGPSD
+593 YYGGGQSD

-616 ASANS
+616 AAANS

-628 RTFSA
+628 RTFSV

-641 THSEV
+641 TQSEV
-646 TNLPA
+646 ANLPA
-651 GITNRG
+651 GIINRG

-687 NYKEPGK
+687 NYKEPGN
-694 PDPVDLQ
+694 PNSEEQ
-701 EAIFPIT
+701 QAIFPIT
-708 LYVSD
+708 LQVSG
-713 SRPRTVSYSSPD
+713 SRPQTVSYSSPD
-725 NLVLGKT
+725 NLVAGNPL
-732 IQEPFTDTNRNGV
+732 PNG
-745 WDDAEPFT
+745 
-753 DTDRDGDWDTAEP
+753 G
-766 FTDTDGNG
+766 
-774 VWDDAEPFTDTN
+774 
-786 GNNKHDLVSP
+786 SP

-801 SGVWVSAYG
+801 SGVRVSAYG
-810 LPPGLSLDSSTGYL
+810 LPPGLSLDGLTGYL
-824 SGTPTSSGTYS
+824 SGTPTSGGAYS
-835 ATVFVQNGKGWTK
+835 ATVFVQNGKGWIK
-848 KTVVLNVR
+848 KTIVLNVR

>member
-1 MKQRPL
+1 
-7 FLLRYLFF
+7 

-21 SASSFPNLKALSLI
+21 SASSFPNLKALTLI
-35 LISLLLLTTTRPAFS
+35 LISLLLLTTTRPALS
-50 VDYVEIAFPKNE
+50 VDYVEIAFPENV

-84 NVPGDKDISFVMNLA
+84 SVPGDKDVSFVMNLA

-105 LGVVNSWSNR
+105 LGVVSSWSNS

-146 WMFNNTNPS
+146 WMFNHTNPS

-164 SQNPEYFDRNTSLES
+164 SQNPEYFDRSTSLES
-179 PVTVSLSPP
+179 PVAVSL
-188 DPLGLGS
+188 DPADPSGSGS
-195 AVVNGSATLF
+195 AIFGSAPLF

-217 SPIKTNADNRT
+217 SPIVASADNRT
-228 KIEQISLSAVDWF
+228 RIEQISLSAVDWF
-241 VGDANAAL
+241 TGDANAAL

-262 MVTNTNTGATSSL
+262 VVTNTGITSSL

-331 TNATGFSAV
+331 TNATDFSAV
-340 TGSDFAGFQLGAQ
+340 TGADFAGFQLGAQ
-353 STNLPLTFTCLN
+353 SANLPLTFTCLN
-365 GSELAGLSLSSSGM
+365 GSELAGLSLSSSGL

-405 STLSFSGTPPS
+405 STLTFSGTPPS
-416 LLINAVNSDGI
+416 FLINAVNSDGI
-427 LEVPYGTQTNF
+427 LEVPYGRQTNF

-460 DGTATFDNNNLAVQS
+460 DGTATFENNNLEVQS

-480 RKSESPEVNLSAIR
+480 RKSESPRVNFSAIR

-501 VAVAVTTTIP
+501 VAVAATTTIP
-511 VRVLA
+511 LRVLA

-525 PVSLY
+525 PVSLH
-530 VGQETQIDVSTGST
+530 VGQETQIDISTGST
-544 YADGSSTFRVSNI
+544 YADGASTFQVANI
-557 PAGLSYESAT
+557 PTGLSYESAT

-576 TNQSRWSTT
+576 TNQSRWATT
-585 VTADNSSE
+585 VTADNSNE
-593 YYGGGPSD
+593 YYGGGQSD
-601 PATIIFNITNRFPLF
+601 TATIIFNITNRFPLF
-616 ASANS
+616 AAANS
-621 SILAGIN
+621 IILAGIN
-628 RTFSA
+628 RTFST

-646 TNLPA
+646 ANLPA
-651 GITNRG
+651 GIINRG
-657 ISYSGNRATLT
+657 ISYNGNLATLT

-682 TLKVW
+682 SLKVW
-687 NYKEPGK
+687 NYKEPGN
-694 PDPVDLQ
+694 PNSEEQ
-701 EAIFPIT
+701 QAIFPIT
-708 LYVSD
+708 LQVSG
-713 SRPRTVSYSSPD
+713 SRPQTVSYSSPD
-725 NLVLGKT
+725 NLVVGNPL
-732 IQEPFTDTNRNGV
+732 PNG
-745 WDDAEPFT
+745 
-753 DTDRDGDWDTAEP
+753 G
-766 FTDTDGNG
+766 
-774 VWDDAEPFTDTN
+774 
-786 GNNKHDLVSP
+786 SP

-801 SGVWVSAYG
+801 SGVRVSAYG
-810 LPPGLSLDSSTGYL
+810 LPPGLSLDGLTGYL
-824 SGTPTSSGTYS
+824 SGTPTSGGAYS
-835 ATVFVQNGKGWTK
+835 ATVFVQNGKGWIK
-848 KTVVLNVR
+848 KTIVLNVR

>member
-1 MKQRPL
+1 MSDTNTHMEQRPL
-7 FLLRYLFF
+7 FLLRHLFS

-21 SASSFPNLKALSLI
+21 SAPSFSNLKALTLL
-35 LISLLLLTTTRPAFS
+35 LISLLLLTTTRPALS
-50 VDYVEIAFPKNE
+50 QEYVRIEFPENE

-84 NVPGDKDISFVMNLA
+84 SVRGDKNVSFVIALA

-105 LGVVNSWSNR
+105 SGVVTSWSNN
-115 FARLVQTNF
+115 FIKLSLTQTNTNRSP
-124 LGRDLIL
+124 LTQSNWLARDLIAVT
-131 TNRPTTA
+131 TNTSFPAA

-164 SQNPEYFDRNTSLES
+164 SLNTEYFDRGTSEEE

-188 DPLGLGS
+188 DPLGQGS
-195 AVVNGSATLF
+195 AVVNGSAALF
-205 GQYLPQAGCWRM
+205 GQYLPQARCWRT
-217 SPIKTNADNRT
+217 SPIRTNADNRT
-228 KIEQISLSAVDWF
+228 AIEQISLSAVDWF
-241 VGDANAAL
+241 IGDANAAL

-262 MVTNTNTGATSSL
+262 LVTNTNTGATSSL

-282 SNGRISGLL
+282 SNGRISGLM

-304 ATNSNNLTATASGT
+304 ATNSNNLTATATNT
-318 LTLRVRNQTGPSL
+318 LILQVRDQAGPSF
-331 TNATGFSAV
+331 TNATNMTAV
-340 TGSDFAGFQLGAQ
+340 AGANFAGFQLGAQ
-353 STNLPLTFTCLN
+353 STNLPHTFTCLN
-365 GSELAGLSLSSSGM
+365 GSELAGLSLSSSGV

-385 NTDTRTL
+385 NTDIRTL

-405 STLSFSGTPPS
+405 GTLTFSGTPPS
-416 LLINAVNSDGI
+416 LFISATNSDGI
-427 LEVPYGTQTNF
+427 LEVPYGTPASF
-438 PVNYSP
+438 PVTYSP
-444 GFDDGALE
+444 GFDNGPLD
-452 LEISDTLG
+452 LEIIDTLN
-460 DGTATFDNNNLAVQS
+460 DGTATFVSNNLVVQS

-480 RKSESPEVNLSAIR
+480 RRSESPEIALKAIR
-494 IVNSIPP
+494 TVASIPP
-501 VAVAVTTTIP
+501 VTVGAATTIP

-530 VGQETQIDVSTGST
+530 VGQETQINISTGST
-544 YADGSSTFRVSNI
+544 YADGASTFQAANV
-557 PAGLSYESAT
+557 PTGLRYESAT

-576 TNQSRWSTT
+576 TNQSRWATT
-585 VTADNSSE
+585 VTADNSNE
-593 YYGGGPSD
+593 YYGGGQSD
-601 PATIIFNITNRFPLF
+601 PATIIFNITNRRPEFTP
-616 ASANS
+616 ANS
-621 SILAGIN
+621 SILAGVK
-628 RTFSA
+628 RAFSA

-657 ISYSGNRATLT
+657 ITYNGNVATLT

-682 TLKVW
+682 TLRVW
-687 NYKEPGK
+687 NYAEPGN
-694 PDPVDLQ
+694 PNSREQDAP
-701 EAIFPIT
+701 FPIT
-708 LYVSD
+708 LHVSG
-713 SRPRTVSYSSPD
+713 SRPQTVSYSSPD
-725 NLVLGKT
+725 NLV
-732 IQEPFTDTNRNGV
+732 
-745 WDDAEPFT
+745 A
-753 DTDRDGDWDTAEP
+753 
-766 FTDTDGNG
+766 GNPLPPG
-774 VWDDAEPFTDTN
+774 
-786 GNNKHDLVSP
+786 GSP

-801 SGVWVSAYG
+801 SGVRVSAYG
-810 LPPGLSLDSSTGYL
+810 LPPGLSLDSITGKL
-824 SGTPTSSGTYS
+824 SGTPTAAGNYN
-835 ATVFVQNGKGWTK
+835 ATVFIQNGKGWIK

>member
-7 FLLRYLFF
+7 FFLRCLFS

-21 SASSFPNLKALSLI
+21 AAPSFPNLKALTLI
-35 LISLLLLTTTRPAFS
+35 LISLLLLTTTRSALS
-50 VDYVEIAFPKNE
+50 TDYVEIAFPKNE

-71 GSNRTYWVGTFTN
+71 GSNRTYWVGSFTN
-84 NVPGDKDISFVMNLA
+84 SVPGDKDVSFVMSLA

-105 LGVVNSWSNR
+105 SGIVTSWSNN

-131 TNRPTTA
+131 TNRPTAA

-146 WMFNNTNPS
+146 WMFNHTNPS

-164 SQNPEYFDRNTSLES
+164 SQNPEYFDRSTSLES
-179 PVTVSLSPP
+179 PVAVSL
-188 DPLGLGS
+188 DPADPSGSGS
-195 AVVNGSATLF
+195 ASFGSAPLF

-217 SPIKTNADNRT
+217 SPIVASADNRT
-228 KIEQISLSAVDWF
+228 RIEQISLSAVDWF
-241 VGDANAAL
+241 IGDANAAL

-262 MVTNTNTGATSSL
+262 VVTNTGITSPL

-331 TNATGFSAV
+331 TNATDFSVV
-340 TGSDFAGFQLGAQ
+340 TGADFAGFQLGAQ

-365 GSELAGLSLSSSGM
+365 GSELAGLSLSSSGL

-385 NTDTRTL
+385 STDTRTL

-416 LLINAVNSDGI
+416 FLINAINSDGI
-427 LEVPYGTQTNF
+427 LEVSYGTPTNF
-438 PVNYSP
+438 PVTYSP
-444 GFDDGALE
+444 GFDDGDLFLE
-452 LEISDTLG
+452 YEDTLG
-460 DGTATFDNNNLAVQS
+460 DGTATFENNNLAVQS
-475 TRPPT
+475 TRPAT

-494 IVNSIPP
+494 IVASIPP
-501 VAVAVTTTIP
+501 VAVAATTTIP

-530 VGQETQIDVSTGST
+530 VGQETQIDISTGST
-544 YADGSSTFRVSNI
+544 YADGASTFRVSNI
-557 PAGLSYESAT
+557 PTGLSYESAT
-567 KRILGTNSS
+567 KRILGTNIS

-585 VTADNSSE
+585 VTADNSNE
-593 YYGGGPSD
+593 YYGGGQSD
-601 PATIIFNITNRFPLF
+601 PATIIFDITNRLPLF
-616 ASANS
+616 TAANS
-621 SILAGIN
+621 TILAGVN
-628 RTFSA
+628 RAFSA
-633 AFTISNLP
+633 AFTSSNLP

-646 TNLPA
+646 ANLPA
-651 GITNRG
+651 GIVNRG
-657 ISYSGNRATLT
+657 ISYNGNQATLT

-674 ESVVARPL
+674 ESVIARPL

-687 NYKEPGK
+687 NYKEPGNSNSEE
-694 PDPVDLQ
+694 Q
-701 EAIFPIT
+701 QAIFPIT
-708 LYVSD
+708 LHVSG
-713 SRPRTVSYSSPD
+713 SRPQTVSYSSPD
-725 NLVLGKT
+725 NLVASNSLPPG
-732 IQEPFTDTNRNGV
+732 G
-745 WDDAEPFT
+745 
-753 DTDRDGDWDTAEP
+753 
-766 FTDTDGNG
+766 
-774 VWDDAEPFTDTN
+774 
-786 GNNKHDLVSP
+786 SP

-801 SGVWVSAYG
+801 SGVRVSAYG
-810 LPPGLSLDSSTGYL
+810 LPPGLSLDSITGKL
-824 SGTPTSSGTYS
+824 SGTPTAAGNYN
-835 ATVFVQNGKGWTK
+835 ATVFIQNGKGWIK

>member
-1 MKQRPL
+1 
-7 FLLRYLFF
+7 

-21 SASSFPNLKALSLI
+21 SAPSFPNLKALTLI
-35 LISLLLLTTTRPAFS
+35 LISLLLLTTTRPALS
-50 VDYVEIAFPKNE
+50 EDYVEIAFPKNE
-62 ILDSKDQPV
+62 ILDSRDQPV
-71 GSNRTYWVGTFTN
+71 GSNRTCWVGTFTN
-84 NVPGDKDISFVMNLA
+84 SVPGDKDVSFVMNLA

-105 LGVVNSWSNR
+105 SGVVTSWSNN
-115 FARLVQTNF
+115 FVRLGNVQTNF

-131 TNRPTTA
+131 ANRPGTA

-164 SQNPEYFDRNTSLES
+164 SQNPEYFRTADL
-179 PVTVSLSPP
+179 PVSVSL
-188 DPLGLGS
+188 DPAETNGFGS
-195 AVVNGSATLF
+195 AFFGSAPLF

-217 SPIKTNADNRT
+217 SPIRTNADNRT
-228 KIEQISLSAVDWF
+228 AIEQISLSAVDWF

-262 MVTNTNTGATSSL
+262 VVTNTNTGATSPL

-331 TNATGFSAV
+331 TNATDFSAV
-340 TGSDFAGFQLGAQ
+340 TGADFAGFQLGAQ
-353 STNLPLTFTCLN
+353 SANLPLTFTCLN
-365 GSELAGLSLSSSGM
+365 GSELAGLSLSSSGL

-392 RIQVEDSA
+392 RIQVEDSV

-405 STLSFSGTPPS
+405 STLTFSGTPAS
-416 LLINAVNSDGI
+416 FLINAINSDGI

-460 DGTATFDNNNLAVQS
+460 DGTATFENNNLAVQS

-501 VAVAVTTTIP
+501 VAVAATTTIP

-530 VGQETQIDVSTGST
+530 VGQETQIDVSTGGT

-557 PAGLSYESAT
+557 PTGLSYESAT
-567 KRILGTNSS
+567 KRILGTNIS
-576 TNQSRWSTT
+576 TNQARWATT
-585 VTADNSSE
+585 VTADNSNE
-593 YYGGGPSD
+593 YYGGGQSD
-601 PATIIFNITNRFPLF
+601 PATIIFDITNRRPEFTP
-616 ASANS
+616 ANS
-621 SILAGIN
+621 TILAGVN
-628 RTFSA
+628 LPFSA

-646 TNLPA
+646 ANLPA
-651 GITNRG
+651 GIINRG

-674 ESVVARPL
+674 EPVIARPL
-682 TLKVW
+682 TLRVW
-687 NYKEPGK
+687 NYKQPGN
-694 PDPVDLQ
+694 PVPIELQ
-701 EAIFPIT
+701 ECPFPIT
-708 LYVSD
+708 LHVSG
-713 SRPRTVSYSSPD
+713 SRPQTVSYSSPD
-725 NLVLGKT
+725 NLV
-732 IQEPFTDTNRNGV
+732 
-745 WDDAEPFT
+745 A
-753 DTDRDGDWDTAEP
+753 
-766 FTDTDGNG
+766 GNPLPSG
-774 VWDDAEPFTDTN
+774 
-786 GNNKHDLVSP
+786 GSP

-810 LPPGLSLDSSTGYL
+810 LPPGLSLDSLTGYL
-824 SGTPTSSGTYS
+824 SGTPTSRGTYS